1 MSSPATTDDSSAEAR
16 PRRLVTAHGAL
27 RLPAFLPD
35 ATRGV
40 VRTLAPDDLAAAGVQ
55 ALMVNCLHL
64 ARTPGTQTIARTGGL
79 HAFMGWRGPLAAD
92 SGGFQAL
99 SMAGARVTDR
109 GLSVPGAGAG
119 AGRLHLTPERT
130 VRRQLRLGA
139 DVAFC
144 LDHCP
149 RPDADYAAHRQS
161 VRRTVR
167 WAAACRAELRRAGDS
182 GAAAPLLFA
191 VVQGGPHRDL
201 RAGCVEELAA
211 IGFDGLGF
219 GGWPIAGG
227 RLDDMV
233 YAVAELAPAG
243 VPLHGLGIGSLG
255 ALRAAAAA
263 GYRLFDCVL
272 PTRDARHGR
281 LYADDGRSVSIRDE
295 RFARRREPVVE
306 GCDCAACR
314 TFPAAYLHHLFRVG
328 DGLGGRLASIHNLR
342 VYSRAVGAAG
352 AAPHVSAA

>member
-1 MSSPATTDDSSAEAR
+1 MSSPATTGGSSADAR

-40 VRTLAPDDLAAAGVQ
+40 VRTLAPDDLASAGVE

-64 ARTPGTQTIARTGGL
+64 ARAPGTQTIARVGGL
-79 HAFMGWRGPLAAD
+79 HAFMGWSGPLAAD

-99 SMAGARVTDR
+99 SMAGVRVTDR
-109 GLSVPGAGAG
+109 GLSVAGG
-119 AGRLHLTPERT
+119 GSRRLHLTPERT
-130 VRRQLRLGA
+130 VRRQLQLGV
-139 DVAFC
+139 DIAFC

-149 RPDADYAAHRQS
+149 RPDAVYAAHRES
-161 VRRTVR
+161 VRRTVL
-167 WAAACRAELRRAGDS
+167 WSAACRQELARAADS
-182 GAAAPLLFA
+182 GVAVPLLFA

-201 RAGCVEELAA
+201 RAGCVEELLAL
-211 IGFDGLGF
+211 GFDGLGF
-219 GGWPIAGG
+219 GGWPISAG

-233 YAVAELAPAG
+233 RAVAEMTPPE
-243 VPLHGLGIGSLG
+243 VTLHGLGIGSLG
-255 ALRAAAAA
+255 ALREAGDA

-281 LYADDGRSVSIRDE
+281 LYGDDGGSVSIRDE
-295 RFARRREPVVE
+295 RFARRQGPAVD

-314 TFPAAYLHHLFRVG
+314 IYPAAYLHHLFRIG
-328 DGLGGRLASIHNLR
+328 DALGQRLASIHNLR
-342 VYSRAVGAAG
+342 VYSRAVGAAAG
-352 AAPHVSAA
+352 

>member
-1 MSSPATTDDSSAEAR
+1 MSSPATTAGSSAEAR
-16 PRRLVTAHGAL
+16 PRRLATAHGVL

-40 VRTLAPDDLAAAGVQ
+40 VRTLSPDDLAAAGVE

-64 ARTPGTQTIARTGGL
+64 ARTPGTQTIARVGGL

-109 GLSVPGAGAG
+109 GLSVAGAG
-119 AGRLHLTPERT
+119 TDRLHLTPERT

-139 DVAFC
+139 DIVFC

-167 WAAACRAELRRAGDS
+167 WAAACRAELERAGDS
-182 GAAAPLLFA
+182 GAAVPLLFA

-201 RAGCVEELAA
+201 RAGCVEELVA

-219 GGWPIAGG
+219 GGWPIVGG

-233 YAVAELAPAG
+233 HAVAELAPAE

-255 ALRAAAAA
+255 ALREAAAA

-281 LYADDGRSVSIRDE
+281 LYADGGGSVSIRDE
-295 RFARRREPVVE
+295 RFARRREPAVDC
-306 GCDCAACR
+306 CDCAACR
-314 TFPAAYLHHLFRVG
+314 AFPAAYLHHLFRVG
-328 DGLGGRLASIHNLR
+328 DALGHRLASIHNLR
-342 VYSRAVGAAG
+342 VYSRAAG
-352 AAPHVSAA
+352 AAA

>member
-1 MSSPATTDDSSAEAR
+1 MSSPATTGGSSAEGR

-40 VRTLAPDDLAAAGVQ
+40 VRTLGPSDLTAAGVE

-64 ARTPGTQTIARTGGL
+64 ARSAGTQTIARVGGL
-79 HAFMGWRGPLAAD
+79 HAFMGWSGPLAAD

-109 GLSVPGAGAG
+109 GLSVAGG
-119 AGRLHLTPERT
+119 GSGRLHLTPERT
-130 VRRQLRLGA
+130 VRWQLQLGA
-139 DVAFC
+139 DIAFC

-149 RPDADYAAHRQS
+149 RPDADYAAHRES
-161 VRRTVR
+161 VRRTVL
-167 WAAACRAELRRAGDS
+167 WSAACRQELARAVES
-182 GAAAPLLFA
+182 GAAVPLLFA

-201 RAGCVEELAA
+201 RAGCVEELSAL
-211 IGFDGLGF
+211 GFDGLGF
-219 GGWPIAGG
+219 GGWPITNG

-233 YAVAELAPAG
+233 RAVAELAPAE

-255 ALRAAAAA
+255 PLREAVAA

-281 LYADDGRSVSIRDE
+281 LYADDGGSVSIRDE
-295 RFARRREPVVE
+295 RFARRQEPAVD

-314 TFPAAYLHHLFRVG
+314 AYPAAYLHHLFRIG
-328 DGLGGRLASIHNLR
+328 DALGHRLASIHNLR
-342 VYSRAVGAAG
+342 VYSRAVDMAAG
-352 AAPHVSAA
+352 

>member
-1 MSSPATTDDSSAEAR
+1 MSSPATTGGSSADGR
-16 PRRLVTAHGAL
+16 PRRLDTAHGAL

-40 VRTLAPDDLAAAGVQ
+40 VRTLAPDDLAAAGVK

-64 ARTPGTQTIARTGGL
+64 ARAPGTQTIARVGGL

-99 SMAGARVTDR
+99 SMAGVRVTDR
-109 GLSVPGAGAG
+109 GLSVTGGG
-119 AGRLHLTPERT
+119 SGRLHLTPERT
-130 VRRQLRLGA
+130 VRRQLQLGV
-139 DVAFC
+139 DIAFC

-149 RPDADYAAHRQS
+149 RPDADYAAHRES
-161 VRRTVR
+161 VRRTVL
-167 WAAACRAELRRAGDS
+167 WSAACRHELARAAET
-182 GAAAPLLFA
+182 GAAVPLLFA

-201 RAGCVEELAA
+201 RAGCVEELLAL
-211 IGFDGLGF
+211 GFDGLGF
-219 GGWPIAGG
+219 GGWPITDG

-233 YAVAELAPAG
+233 RVVAELTPAE

-255 ALRAAAAA
+255 ALREAAAA
-263 GYRLFDCVL
+263 GYTLFDCVL

-281 LYADDGRSVSIRDE
+281 LYDDGGRSVSIRDE
-295 RFARRREPVVE
+295 RFARRQEAAVE

-314 TFPAAYLHHLFRVG
+314 NFPAAYLHHLFRIG
-328 DGLGGRLASIHNLR
+328 DALGQRLASIHNLR
-342 VYSRAVGAAG
+342 VYSRAVGAVAG
-352 AAPHVSAA
+352 

>member
-1 MSSPATTDDSSAEAR
+1 MSSPATTAGSSAEAR
-16 PRRLVTAHGAL
+16 PRRLATAHGAL

-40 VRTLAPDDLAAAGVQ
+40 VRTLSPDDLAAAGVE

-64 ARTPGTQTIARTGGL
+64 ARTPGTQTIARVGGL

-109 GLSVPGAGAG
+109 GLSVAGAG
-119 AGRLHLTPERT
+119 TDRLHLTPERT

-139 DVAFC
+139 DIVFC

-167 WAAACRAELRRAGDS
+167 WAAACRAELERAGDS
-182 GAAAPLLFA
+182 GAAVPLLFA

-201 RAGCVEELAA
+201 RAGCVEELVA

-233 YAVAELAPAG
+233 HAVAELAPAE

-255 ALRAAAAA
+255 ALREAAAA

-281 LYADDGRSVSIRDE
+281 LYADGGGSVSIRDE
-295 RFARRREPVVE
+295 RFARRREPAVD

-314 TFPAAYLHHLFRVG
+314 AFSAAYLHHLFRVG
-328 DGLGGRLASIHNLR
+328 DALGHRLASIHNLW
-342 VYSRAVGAAG
+342 VYSRAAG
-352 AAPHVSAA
+352 AAA

>member
-1 MSSPATTDDSSAEAR
+1 MSSPATTGGSSAEAR
-16 PRRLVTAHGAL
+16 PRRLDTAHGTL

-40 VRTLAPDDLAAAGVQ
+40 VRTLAPDDLWAAGIE

-64 ARTPGTQTIARTGGL
+64 ARAPGTQTIARVGGL

-99 SMAGARVTDR
+99 SMAGVRVTDR
-109 GLSVPGAGAG
+109 GLSVTGGRSS
-119 AGRLHLTPERT
+119 RLHLTPERT
-130 VRRQLRLGA
+130 VRRQLQLGV
-139 DVAFC
+139 DIAFC

-149 RPDADYAAHRQS
+149 RPDADYAAHRES
-161 VRRTVR
+161 VRRTVL
-167 WAAACRAELRRAGDS
+167 WSAACRQELARAAEA
-182 GAAAPLLFA
+182 GAAVPLLFA

-201 RAGCVEELAA
+201 RAGCVEELMA

-219 GGWPIAGG
+219 GGWPITDG

-233 YAVAELAPAG
+233 RAVAELAPG
-243 VPLHGLGIGSLG
+243 RLPLHGLGIGSLG
-255 ALRAAAAA
+255 ALREAADA

-281 LYADDGRSVSIRDE
+281 LYDDDGGSVSIRDE
-295 RFARRREPVVE
+295 RFARRQGPAVE

-314 TFPAAYLHHLFRVG
+314 AFPAAYLHHLFRIG
-328 DGLGGRLASIHNLR
+328 DALGQRLASIHNLR
-342 VYSRAVGAAG
+342 VYSRAVG
-352 AAPHVSAA
+352 SAVW

>member
-1 MSSPATTDDSSAEAR
+1 MSSPATTGGSSAEVR
-16 PRRLVTAHGAL
+16 PGRLVTAHGAL

-40 VRTLAPDDLAAAGVQ
+40 VRTLGPDDLSAAGVE

-64 ARTPGTQTIARTGGL
+64 ARSPGTQTIARVGGL

-99 SMAGARVTDR
+99 SMAGVRVTDR
-109 GLSVPGAGAG
+109 GLSVTGAGS
-119 AGRLHLTPERT
+119 GRLHLTPERT
-130 VRRQLRLGA
+130 VRRQLQLGV
-139 DVAFC
+139 DLAFC

-149 RPDADYAAHRQS
+149 RPDADHAAHRES
-161 VRRTVR
+161 VRRTVL
-167 WAAACRAELRRAGDS
+167 WSAACRQELTRAADS
-182 GAAAPLLFA
+182 GAAVPLLFA

-201 RAGCVEELAA
+201 RAGCVEELLAF
-211 IGFDGLGF
+211 GFDGLGF
-219 GGWPIAGG
+219 GGWPISGG

-233 YAVAELAPAG
+233 SAVAEMTPAE

-255 ALRAAAAA
+255 ALREAADA

-281 LYADDGRSVSIRDE
+281 LYDDSGGSVSIRDE
-295 RFARRREPVVE
+295 RFARRQEPPVE
-306 GCDCAACR
+306 GCDCTACR
-314 TFPAAYLHHLFRVG
+314 TYPAAYLHHLFRVG
-328 DGLGGRLASIHNLR
+328 DALGQRLASIHNLR
-342 VYSRAVGAAG
+342 VYSRAVG
-352 AAPHVSAA
+352 SAV

>member
-1 MSSPATTDDSSAEAR
+1 MSSPATTDGSSAEAR
-16 PRRLVTAHGAL
+16 PRRLATAHGAL

-40 VRTLAPDDLAAAGVQ
+40 VRTLSPDDLAAAGVE

-64 ARTPGTQTIARTGGL
+64 ARAPGTQTIARVGGL

-109 GLSVPGAGAG
+109 GLSVAGAG
-119 AGRLHLTPERT
+119 TDRLHLTPERT

-139 DVAFC
+139 DIVFC

-167 WAAACRAELRRAGDS
+167 WAAACRAELERAGDA
-182 GAAAPLLFA
+182 GAAVPLLFA

-227 RLDDMV
+227 RLDAMV
-233 YAVAELAPAG
+233 HAVAELAPAE

-255 ALRAAAAA
+255 ALREAAAA

-281 LYADDGRSVSIRDE
+281 LYADDGGSVSIRDE
-295 RFARRREPVVE
+295 RFARRREPAVD

-314 TFPAAYLHHLFRVG
+314 AFPAAYLHHLFRVG
-328 DGLGGRLASIHNLR
+328 DALGHRLASIHNLR
-342 VYSRAVGAAG
+342 VFSRAAG
-352 AAPHVSAA
+352 AAA